1 MQPWLKSGLIGALA
15 LLIINL
21 FELITTFLIPLAGCC
36 TFPLTLIAFFV
47 VGLLAAYWMEAPRE
61 AGPAAGQGAL
71 AALIAGI
78 VNGILVLLSAIV
90 QTSLVDMST
99 YMQQLPLE
107 VMGEFM
113 RTTGVSPNLL
123 FGVGGGVIFG
133 SLCCS
138 VEIILA
144 AALGAFGGAIY
155 AAIKSD

>member
-1 MQPWLKSGLIGALA
+1 MTPWLKSGLIGALA
-15 LLIINL
+15 LIVINL
-21 FELITTFLIPLAGCC
+21 VGIIPLAGCC

-47 VGLLAAYWMEAPRE
+47 VGLLAAYWMEPPRV

-78 VNGILVLLSAIV
+78 VSGILALLIAIV
-90 QTSLVDMST
+90 QTSLTDMSF
-99 YMQQLPLE
+99 YLQQIPPEIRAQMLDA
-107 VMGEFM
+107 
-113 RTTGVSPNLL
+113 TGIPPRLL
-123 FGVGGGVIFG
+123 FGVGGGAIFG

-155 AAIKSD
+155 AAIKAD